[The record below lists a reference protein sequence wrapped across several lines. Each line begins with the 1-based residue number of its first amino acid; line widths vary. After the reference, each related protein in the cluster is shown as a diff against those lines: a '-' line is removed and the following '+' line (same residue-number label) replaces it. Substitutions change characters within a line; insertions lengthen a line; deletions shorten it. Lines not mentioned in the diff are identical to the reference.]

1 MKKNIDKK
9 LASSGMK
16 PTKHKIEVSA
26 TEAGRIVKAA
36 RGVLVLRN
44 SNHQYQRGD
53 LISFTAMEDYSPSLR
68 DTFNPINDQLYEVAY
83 VYSGLGVEQGYVVVA
98 VEYYDDAESDE

>member
-1 MKKNIDKK
+1 MKKNTNKK
-9 LASSGMK
+9 LAGSVKK
-16 PTKHKIEVSA
+16 PTMHEVEVSA

-44 SNHQYQRGD
+44 NNHQYQRGD
-53 LISFTAMEDYSPSLR
+53 LISFTAMEDELPSLR
-68 DTFNPINDQLYEVAY
+68 DSFNPINDQLYEVTY
-83 VYSGLGVEQGYVVVA
+83 VYSGRGVEQGYVVVA